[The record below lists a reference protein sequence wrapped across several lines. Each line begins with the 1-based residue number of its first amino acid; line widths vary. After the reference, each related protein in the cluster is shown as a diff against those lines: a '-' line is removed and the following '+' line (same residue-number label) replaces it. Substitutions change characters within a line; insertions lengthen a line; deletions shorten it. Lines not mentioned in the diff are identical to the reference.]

1 VHNLD
6 ITVRDDQIIGQE
18 LVDLIF
24 LAGES
29 IKGYKVG
36 GNKLIYYRQ
45 EFLYKYLQHFVSVLY
60 LSKGTTVKAMGE
72 QKIFYDMSSI
82 NVLIRAALETYLL
95 FHYIYADGSDND
107 TIGYRFWSW
116 LREGLLLRQ
125 TVRPTSQETIT
136 KLKEEKEEIRKIE
149 DKIRSNK
156 WFKSLSE
163 KQRKNYMTKGKW
175 RDRSWKQL
183 AKSAGFSD
191 SLSETIYSF
200 LSGYAHSES
209 ISVIQLATSP
219 DYRTAKEL
227 NSIMLKFL
235 FMSCGLFI
243 NSFRKVFSDVEFNFD
258 EYQKEVV
265 ETWQYL
271 ASTVAAGKSQ
281 ITSADTLSP

>member
-6 ITVRDDQIIGQE
+6 ITIRDDQIIAQE

-24 LAGES
+24 LAAES
-29 IKGYKVG
+29 IKGYKFG
-36 GNKLIYYRQ
+36 RNKLIYYKQ
-45 EFLYKYLQHFVSVLY
+45 EFLYKYLQHFLSVLH
-60 LSKGTTVKAMGE
+60 LSKGTTVKVMGD

-95 FHYIYADGSDND
+95 FYYIYADGSDND
-107 TIGYRFWSW
+107 TTEYRFWSW
-116 LREGLLLRQ
+116 LREGLLDRQ
-125 TVRPTSQETIT
+125 RARPTSETGIA
-136 KLKEEKEEIRKIE
+136 KLREEKEEIRIIE
-149 DKIRSNK
+149 DKISSNK
-156 WFKSLSE
+156 CFKSLSG
-163 KQRKNYMTKGKW
+163 KQRKIYMTTGKW
-175 RDRSWKQL
+175 RYRSWKEL

-191 SLSETIYSF
+191 SLSERIYSF

-219 DYRTAKEL
+219 DYSTAKEL

-243 NSFRKVFSDVEFNFD
+243 NSFIKVFSDVKFNFD
-258 EYQKEVV
+258 EYQNDII

-271 ASTVAAGKSQ
+271 ASTVTAA
-281 ITSADTLSP
+281 